1 MIGKIWAALFTMKF
15 TVNFRLHKFWW
26 FHWLQKFRSTQGLKC
41 ILCHSLLLMLSIYKE
56 LDWFIFRCSLNN
68 TLLNCKSFKFTA
80 ISIYADD
87 TELKHLAKIYRQLI
101 RYLFGIMSRKK
112 SFIRSVQRLYK
123 YYDNVLLCSSTIF
136 YEESHFLVDLTWRNT

>member
-68 TLLNCKSFKFTA
+68 TLLNCKSFKITA
-80 ISIYADD
+80 IFIYADD
-87 TELKHLAKIYRQLI
+87 TELKQLAKIYCQLI
-101 RYLFGIMSRKK
+101 RYLLYQSCPARSPSYVQFKGFINTTTMSSYVPLQYFMKNHI
-112 SFIRSVQRLYK
+112 S
-123 YYDNVLLCSSTIF
+123 
-136 YEESHFLVDLTWRNT
+136 W